1 MKIQLATACLIVG
14 SLLAPVAARA
24 TDADSDRTHPMI
36 FAKDSVITT
45 KIKARLAAEKVK
57 SLMYIKV
64 DTDSMGLVV
73 LSGKVRS
80 QDQANKAVSI
90 ARGTEGVTSVQSN
103 LRIKRDD

>member
-14 SLLAPVAARA
+14 SLLAPVAAHA

-73 LSGKVRS
+73 LQRQS
-80 QDQANKAVSI
+80 QIPGPSQQGRLHCAWH
-90 ARGTEGVTSVQSN
+90 
-103 LRIKRDD
+103 